1 LSEQKTDTPPEAL
14 AKAGL
19 IDKAIVS
26 YKISRLAD
34 NKNDGEITFG
44 YVQLPPNTEGV
55 SNAHYLLAMLILPS
69 STPKPKSLST
79 M

>member
-1 LSEQKTDTPPEAL
+1 MKPCVKTLSEQKTLTPIEAM

-19 IDKAIVS
+19 VNDAITS

-44 YVQLPPNTEGV
+44 
-55 SNAHYLLAMLILPS
+55 
-69 STPKPKSLST
+69 
-79 M
+79 